1 MYNVVTIGDK
11 MCCMTEVCWEDVTEM
26 VSPKT
31 KQKKER
37 EGVKI
42 DK

>member
-1 MYNVVTIGDK
+1 MVTIGDK
-11 MCCMTEVCWEDVTEM
+11 MCCMTEVCWEDGTEM

-37 EGVKI
+37 EGGKI